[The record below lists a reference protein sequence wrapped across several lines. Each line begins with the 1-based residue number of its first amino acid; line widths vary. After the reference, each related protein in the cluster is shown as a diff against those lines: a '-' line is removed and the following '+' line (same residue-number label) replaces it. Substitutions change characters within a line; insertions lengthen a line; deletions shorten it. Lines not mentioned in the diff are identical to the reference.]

1 MKEKLLIFLLISCF
15 NSFSQQKSVKLDLQ
29 LLKNAAYY
37 TIFGD
42 TTVKLKNGSFVL
54 EERDKDGFLVNYL
67 SVDLYEEKIAMGDV
81 DGDGD
86 VDAVVILRCSG
97 GGSGTF
103 YEVAV
108 VSNENGKPR
117 YLTGELL
124 GDRIKVNSVKV
135 LQDGSILLDMIVHG
149 PDDPQCCPTVQK
161 VQRYK
166 ILDSKLQ
173 IMQR

>member
-1 MKEKLLIFLLISCF
+1 MGIFLLIFCL
-15 NSFSQQKSVKLDLQ
+15 NSFSQQKGSKLDVQ
-29 LLKNAAYY
+29 LFKNATYY

-42 TTVKLKNGSFVL
+42 TVVKLKDGSFVL

-67 SVDLYEEKIAMGDV
+67 SVELYEEKVAMGDV

-86 VDAVVILRCSG
+86 IDAVVILRCSG

-108 VSNENGKPR
+108 MSNENGKPR

-124 GDRIKVNSVKV
+124 GDRIKVSAVKI

-149 PDDPQCCPTVQK
+149 PDDPQCCPTVRK
-161 VQRYK
+161 VQHYK
-166 ILDSKLQ
+166 ILEGKLQ
-173 IMQR
+173 IIER